1 MIKITITDDHPLL
14 LEGLK
19 NILNNENNLEVI
31 GCLSSSSELQKFL
44 KIHKTDILLL
54 DINLPDANSIEL
66 IAPLRKKYPDMHIII
81 LSVHNEYAVINSAL
95 NEGASGYIQKNAAVD
110 EILNGINSIFDAK
123 IFLCSQTRDV
133 LSKKQKDGLNTVP
146 KLTRREKEVLAE
158 AAQGLT
164 TQQIADKLFISTHTV
179 DSHRKNLIEKFKTT
193 NLSSALALAVE
204 YGLIV
209 KP

>member
-54 DINLPDANSIEL
+54 DINLRDANSIEL